1 MGECCNSGS
10 RLLVQRSIAD
20 DFINRVIETAKT
32 VRVGDP
38 LDDETKIGAIIDGNQ
53 FDKIVGYIA
62 SGIAD
67 GARLR
72 LGGKPLSRQNGR
84 FVEATVFD
92 EVRPEMPIAKEEIF
106 GPVLSILTFETKE
119 EAIRIANDT
128 IYGLSAGVWTR
139 DIDTAF
145 SVSRAIRAGTIWI
158 NTFMDGYPEL
168 CFGGFNQSG
177 LGREL
182 GRFSIE
188 EFTELKTI
196 QVHLGPRT
204 GWWAKK
210 TPGAV

>member
-1 MGECCNSGS
+1 
-10 RLLVQRSIAD
+10 
-20 DFINRVIETAKT
+20 
-32 VRVGDP
+32 
-38 LDDETKIGAIIDGNQ
+38 
-53 FDKIVGYIA
+53 
-62 SGIAD
+62 
-67 GARLR
+67 
-72 LGGKPLSRQNGR
+72 
-84 FVEATVFD
+84 
-92 EVRPEMPIAKEEIF
+92 
-106 GPVLSILTFETKE
+106 LTFETKE
-119 EAIRIANDT
+119 QAIRIANDT

-145 SVSRAIRAGTIWI
+145 TVSRGIRAGTIWI

-204 GWWAKK
+204 GWWAKG
-210 TPGAV
+210 TP